1 MWLLIR
7 CNQTWSDIKL
17 NEETV
22 DCNDIFPKQTHTQA
36 FFYTIF
42 LLASVLND
50 LDIIHKGQKSFLL
63 EASWYNFPTT

>member
-1 MWLLIR
+1 MIYFQ
-7 CNQTWSDIKL
+7 NKH
-17 NEETV
+17 
-22 DCNDIFPKQTHTQA
+22 THRL
-36 FFYTIF
+36 FFFFFFTIF